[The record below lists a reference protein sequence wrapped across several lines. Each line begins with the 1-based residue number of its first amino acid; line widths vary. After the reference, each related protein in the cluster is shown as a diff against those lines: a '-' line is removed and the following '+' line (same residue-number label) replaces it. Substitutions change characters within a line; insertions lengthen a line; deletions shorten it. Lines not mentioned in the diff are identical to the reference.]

1 MTSTRRSRRLFS
13 ARANPWT
20 WEAILME
27 MLGALGVSWTRQ
39 VVVASLSDGWE
50 DITVGISGVLGVSW
64 TRQNAVGSLSDGWE
78 DVAVG
83 ISGDLGAPGKTDAA
97 SSNDRW
103 EDVGVGTL
111 ECVRASWR
119 RDVRC
124 RGDVAVGISE
134 GISGASW
141 IKEVAVKRLVVGCIS
156 RDSWIREIGVK
167 RLIVV
172 WEELLGD
179 WRIGSTPWR
188 RLDVAEGLTAVSYT
202 HLRAHET

>member
-1 MTSTRRSRRLFS
+1 MGD
-13 ARANPWT
+13 
-20 WEAILME
+20 M
-27 MLGALGVSWTRQ
+27 GAAGERKVF
-39 VVVASLSDGWE
+39 VV
-50 DITVGISGVLGVSW
+50 
-64 TRQNAVGSLSDGWE
+64 SLSDGWE

-83 ISGDLGAPGKTDAA
+83 ISGDLGAPGETESDTA

-103 EDVGVGTL
+103 EDVGVGIL
-111 ECVRASWR
+111 GGVRASWR
-119 RDVRC
+119 RDVGC

-141 IKEVAVKRLVVGCIS
+141 IREVAVKRLVVGCIS

-188 RLDVAEGLTAVSYT
+188 RLDVAEGLAVGSEDVW
-202 HLRAHET
+202 LALVSVVAG

>member
-1 MTSTRRSRRLFS
+1 MAILGNLGVFSTR
-13 ARANPWT
+13 
-20 WEAILME
+20 E
-27 MLGALGVSWTRQ
+27 
-39 VVVASLSDGWE
+39 VVVA
-50 DITVGISGVLGVSW
+50 
-64 TRQNAVGSLSDGWE
+64 SLSDGWE

-83 ISGDLGAPGKTDAA
+83 ISGDLGAPGKMDATN
-97 SSNDRW
+97 SNDRWDRW
-103 EDVGVGTL
+103 EDVGVGIL
-111 ECVRASWR
+111 GCVRASWW

-141 IKEVAVKRLVVGCIS
+141 IKEVAVKRLIVGCIS
-156 RDSWIREIGVK
+156 RDSWIREIVVT

-188 RLDVAEGLTAVSYT
+188 RLDVAEGLAVGSEDVW
-202 HLRAHET
+202 LA